1 MQVVVAVL
9 VAAVGQ
15 LGFWALLRA
24 GVFMEALAGGALF
37 WSLAFPSWIAAGR
50 RWWRTSATPD
60 VALALT
66 LILMTAASF
75 YASGGL
81 SDGAYCSGYA
91 LEYHRDC
98 WISPASQNAFSWAGM
113 FNVPVAL
120 IAAALATIRTR
131 GLRIATELADA
142 GIEKTPGPK
151 PVTAFAMAA
160 VILAVALVV
169 LVLLIVAN
177 AGGPR

>member
-1 MQVVVAVL
+1 MVVAVL

-81 SDGAYCSGYA
+81 SDGAYCS
-91 LEYHRDC
+91 EPVK
-98 WISPASQNAFSWAGM
+98 ISESG
-113 FNVPVAL
+113 
-120 IAAALATIRTR
+120 IR
-131 GLRIATELADA
+131 
-142 GIEKTPGPK
+142 
-151 PVTAFAMAA
+151 AA
-160 VILAVALVV
+160 VTVDPTLTQFGTTWTA
-169 LVLLIVAN
+169 
-177 AGGPR
+177 